1 MQHSILYV
9 LAWLWMLPVFGQDAS
24 LRIRVQ
30 APPQTPVG
38 DSILVIG
45 NQAVWG
51 FWIYP
56 KSTALKPLGNGL
68 WEGVFTFPVNTEL
81 EFKLTRGSY
90 YKEALYNHTGHP
102 AVSTKLKLVKDTSVF
117 LQPSQWNDLYQRSIT
132 GTVRY
137 HHQMGSVYLKQ
148 TRNVVVWLP
157 ASYASNTTKR
167 YPVLYAHDGQNLF
180 DHTNLSGNEWR
191 MDEVADSLM
200 RKGAIEEFIIVGI
213 ANTKDRWIEYNGTVE
228 GKNYLRFLVEELKPF
243 IDQQYRTK
251 ADRANTAIIGSS
263 MGGLISL
270 YALYTYPQVFS
281 KGACLSSAFYFDD
294 GDLLA
299 QIKANR
305 SPLRQSAV
313 YLDCGGKALD
323 YDFLP
328 SNREMKSLLEQDKN
342 IRFQYEEF
350 PDDPHNELAWSRR
363 LFLPYTFLFA
373 K

>member
-167 YPVLYAHDGQNLF
+167 YPVLYAHDGQ
-180 DHTNLSGNEWR
+180 
-191 MDEVADSLM
+191 
-200 RKGAIEEFIIVGI
+200 K
-213 ANTKDRWIEYNGTVE
+213 
-228 GKNYLRFLVEELKPF
+228 
-243 IDQQYRTK
+243 
-251 ADRANTAIIGSS
+251 
-263 MGGLISL
+263 
-270 YALYTYPQVFS
+270 
-281 KGACLSSAFYFDD
+281 
-294 GDLLA
+294 
-299 QIKANR
+299 
-305 SPLRQSAV
+305 PLR
-313 YLDCGGKALD
+313 
-323 YDFLP
+323 P
-328 SNREMKSLLEQDKN
+328 
-342 IRFQYEEF
+342 YE
-350 PDDPHNELAWSRR
+350 PQWQ
-363 LFLPYTFLFA
+363 
-373 K
+373 